1 MVWTYFAIA
10 VNLFVCGVVAVPTQN
25 DIAKSFQAAVHHQDL
40 QSILMSIEERLR
52 NLDSIYSMHLSPT
65 LEDKLEQYQRKLES
79 IDTKIIRLE
88 SLVMLNLDK
97 ISENISTKNF
107 KDDIAKTNLVKKVDG
122 VYEGISHRLNY
133 IDRKLETTTNKIQ
146 GKLEATVTRLE
157 KMDDSF
163 TRKNED
169 IEIELS
175 DAITAIDDLKTSQ
188 SVTEENILN
197 NTNEIFEVRA
207 ILGW

>member
-1 MVWTYFAIA
+1 
-10 VNLFVCGVVAVPTQN
+10 
-25 DIAKSFQAAVHHQDL
+25 
-40 QSILMSIEERLR
+40 MSIEERLR

-146 GKLEATVTRLE
+146 ASWLVECLVLVYT
-157 KMDDSF
+157 
-163 TRKNED
+163 ED
-169 IEIELS
+169 NFR
-175 DAITAIDDLKTSQ
+175 
-188 SVTEENILN
+188 VNW
-197 NTNEIFEVRA
+197 RRR
-207 ILGW
+207 

>member
-1 MVWTYFAIA
+1 
-10 VNLFVCGVVAVPTQN
+10 
-25 DIAKSFQAAVHHQDL
+25 
-40 QSILMSIEERLR
+40 MSIEERLR

-146 GKLEATVTRLE
+146 ASWYNVWCW
-157 KMDDSF
+157 F
-163 TRKNED
+163 TRR
-169 IEIELS
+169 IIS
-175 DAITAIDDLKTSQ
+175 
-188 SVTEENILN
+188 
-197 NTNEIFEVRA
+197 
-207 ILGW
+207 G

>member
-1 MVWTYFAIA
+1 M
-10 VNLFVCGVVAVPTQN
+10 
-25 DIAKSFQAAVHHQDL
+25 
-40 QSILMSIEERLR
+40 
-52 NLDSIYSMHLSPT
+52 
-65 LEDKLEQYQRKLES
+65 
-79 IDTKIIRLE
+79 
-88 SLVMLNLDK
+88 
-97 ISENISTKNF
+97 
-107 KDDIAKTNLVKKVDG
+107 
-122 VYEGISHRLNY
+122 
-133 IDRKLETTTNKIQ
+133 
-146 GKLEATVTRLE
+146 TRLE

>member
-1 MVWTYFAIA
+1 
-10 VNLFVCGVVAVPTQN
+10 
-25 DIAKSFQAAVHHQDL
+25 
-40 QSILMSIEERLR
+40 MSIEERLR

-133 IDRKLETTTNKIQ
+133 IDRKLETATNKIQ
-146 GKLEATVTRLE
+146 A
-157 KMDDSF
+157 S
-163 TRKNED
+163 
-169 IEIELS
+169 
-175 DAITAIDDLKTSQ
+175 
-188 SVTEENILN
+188 
-197 NTNEIFEVRA
+197 
-207 ILGW
+207 W